1 MESGELEREL
11 KRSFT
16 LDYKFAFVKLDSETH
31 NWIETHKTILLELDP
46 LSTLP
51 GRMELK
57 RVPRYKSPACML
69 DNACTMDNCRR
80 SVCVF
85 SI

>member
-11 KRSFT
+11 KGSFT
-16 LDYKFAFVKLDSETH
+16 LDYTFAFVKLDSETH

-57 RVPRYKSPACML
+57 ESTPIQESCLYARQCLHYG
-69 DNACTMDNCRR
+69 
-80 SVCVF
+80 
-85 SI
+85 